1 MKIVNFYMKNNSLL
15 IRKISQ
21 RCNFIINEDAIIY
34 IRKFIKKKNLIKYFQ
49 SQKKPI
55 IPPLVL
61 KKPTE
66 SDQITIQSKNIY
78 DIHYIIEIWNKT
90 DPTCS
95 IKISIS
101 KIFSIS
107 QKIPDYRSIFVSSLT
122 KI

>member
-21 RCNFIINEDAIIY
+21 CCDFIINEDGIIY

-78 DIHYIIEIWNKT
+78 DIHYIIEI
-90 DPTCS
+90 
-95 IKISIS
+95 
-101 KIFSIS
+101 
-107 QKIPDYRSIFVSSLT
+107 
-122 KI
+122 

>member
-61 KKPTE
+61 EKPTE
-66 SDQITIQSKNIY
+66 SDQITIQSKNIN
-78 DIHYIIEIWNKT
+78 DIHYIIEI
-90 DPTCS
+90 
-95 IKISIS
+95 
-101 KIFSIS
+101 
-107 QKIPDYRSIFVSSLT
+107 
-122 KI
+122 